1 MWLTLD
7 IKMKEREIIMIKNR
21 VGPLRSLFCISYSI
35 YSTLLLTQCHT
46 DDSHIIEVGHN
57 QYMMCI

>member
-21 VGPLRSLFCISYSI
+21 VGPHVYSASI
-35 YSTLLLTQCHT
+35 HVYSTLLLTQCHT